1 MMIRT
6 ILLSFFLATN
16 IGAAAFTP
24 KPVEK
29 PNYEN
34 FNVWV
39 EDYKSRA
46 AQAGIDRALMD
57 RIFAGQKPDS
67 TIIRL
72 DRNQAG
78 SGITKEEYLAKVIS
92 QNRID
97 TGRALIKQHA
107 TLLNEISAK
116 YGVEKEFMVALW
128 GLETGYGTNTG
139 GFHVINALATLSYDG
154 RRRELF
160 EKELLNAFKIIQEGH
175 VTEDNMLGSWAGAM
189 GQCQFMPTSFFR
201 FAVDYDGD
209 GRRDIWSTKA
219 DVFASISNYLAT
231 VGWGKSADIKE
242 KALLD
247 WNKSSYFVASV
258 FKLAKELG
266 YDGETKD

>member
-6 ILLSFFLATN
+6 ILLSFFLSTN
-16 IGAAAFTP
+16 IGASAFTP
-24 KPVEK
+24 TPVEK
-29 PNYEN
+29 PNYED
-34 FNVWV
+34 FRVWV

-46 AQAGIDRALMD
+46 EQAGIDRALMD
-57 RIFAGQKPDS
+57 RIFKGQPDS
-67 TIIRL
+67 NIIRL

-92 QNRID
+92 QSRIN

-107 TLLNEISAK
+107 TLLNEVSAK
-116 YGVEKEFMVALW
+116 YGVEKEFIVALW

-139 GFHVINALATLSYDG
+139 GFHVINALATLAYEG
-154 RRRELF
+154 RRREFF
-160 EKELLNAFKIIQEGH
+160 EKELLNAFKIIQNGH
-175 VTEDNMLGSWAGAM
+175 VTEENMLGSWAGAM
-189 GQCQFMPTSFFR
+189 GQSQFMPTSFFMY
-201 FAVDYDGD
+201 AVDYDGD
-209 GRRDIWSTKA
+209 GRRDIWGTKA

-231 VGWGKSADIKE
+231 VGWDKSAATKE

-258 FKLAKELG
+258 FKLAGELG